1 MAAERTTD
9 ANIRRSRENPYVTSD
24 RREGRSRE
32 GVPAGD
38 PIIEVTVRL
47 FPRPWT
53 GDPPMSP
60 ERHPFQGAT
69 VEWSYPEQLHGR
81 ALNRVAVVRH
91 AISVLLDDLEGSTTV
106 EAQ

>member
-1 MAAERTTD
+1 MTC
-9 ANIRRSRENPYVTSD
+9 D

-38 PIIEVTVRL
+38 PMIEVTVRI
-47 FPRPWT
+47 FPSAEP
-53 GDPPMSP
+53 GDPSWPP
-60 ERHPFQGAT
+60 RGGPFSGAT
-69 VEWSYPEQLHGR
+69 VTWSYPEHLHER
-81 ALNRVAVVRH
+81 ALTRVAVVRH